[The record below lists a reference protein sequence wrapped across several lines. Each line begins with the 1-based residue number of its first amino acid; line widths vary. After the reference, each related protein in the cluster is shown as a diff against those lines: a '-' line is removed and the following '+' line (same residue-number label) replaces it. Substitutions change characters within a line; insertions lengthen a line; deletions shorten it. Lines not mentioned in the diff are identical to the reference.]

1 MTSDNEVERLEA
13 LRSYGVL
20 DTPPDP
26 AFDRLTALAGD
37 LFDTPIVLTSLIDA
51 DRQWFKSRRGLE
63 QASTPRDWAFCDH
76 AIRMAPGSVM
86 VVEDALLDARF
97 AANPLVIGAPNIRF
111 YAGAVLTMA
120 DGHNLGTLCV
130 IDTAPRAR
138 PADRDLERLKSLA
151 QMAVAELERLR
162 RERAAAEQKAQL
174 DLAETLAGV
183 GTWRLDVVSGHATWS
198 DLVFAIH
205 GVEPGSIDPS
215 LDEAIAF
222 YHPEDRDQVAGHIA
236 AAIASKGVYQFQL
249 RLVRPDGEVR
259 DVVSRAG
266 CELDPRGEVSALVG
280 LFQDITEHKRGIT
293 ALRDS
298 EARHRFIADNTSDII
313 VRAKLDGT
321 FLFVSAGIRALGYE
335 PEALIGTSTFD
346 LVHPDD
352 MERFTANSAALFA
365 GGPLD
370 PAIDREHRYRTG
382 SGDWVWMEGSPQVIR
397 DETGRPIEILNIFRN
412 VTERRALR
420 EEAERLTGLMLLGEE
435 VAGVGYWR
443 FDVVT
448 GEVVASKQVAALYGL
463 AEGETLRMSKLLSF
477 VHPDDQGETR
487 RRFALAMEQ
496 GLDWR
501 RAISRVVRLDGEVR
515 HLEGS
520 GICQRDR
527 DGVVIAVFG
536 TIMDI
541 TERVREETQRA
552 EERERFQRLSE
563 RALIAA
569 QAGEVGIWEHDLRTG
584 ELVWDARMH
593 QIYGLAADARPSF
606 ETFMQAVHEDDR
618 ERLANVFRAELE
630 DDRPLDAE
638 FRVVQADGAVTV
650 IRAMG
655 RLTRDAD
662 GAPLRI
668 VGTNWDVTEVR
679 ALEASLRAS
688 EARYRLIAENTT
700 DIIVTT
706 DLTGRT
712 LFVASSCEAAT
723 GYTPDDLYD
732 IRPIDLTH
740 ADDLLKVMA
749 VYRALLAGEPSQKV
763 RWRVRH
769 KRGGNL
775 VWLESHP
782 SLLRDPVSHAP
793 IGFLDV
799 VRDVQA
805 EVAQEEALA
814 LARAETEAAAAVKGE
829 FLANM
834 SHEIRTPLTAVIGFS
849 NLLAQRPELD
859 PTSRGFVHRV
869 TSAGRALMSIVNDVL
884 DFSKLEAGQVEIA
897 ARQVSPETLARD
909 ALAMFEPQAGAKGLE
924 LDYVAEGDLPDY
936 VSIDGERLTQVLL
949 NLIGNAVKFTDT
961 GVVRV
966 VLAYDLAATCLHVR
980 VEDTGPGMTTDQA
993 AQLFQRFAQVDASAT
1008 RRHGGTGLGLAI
1020 CKGLTEAMGGGIKVE
1035 SEPGRGAIFSFHVHA
1050 PPAAPPEAVAEGEL
1064 DATLL
1069 DGARILVVDDNPMNR
1084 ELARIVLEQVG
1095 ATVLEADGGVAC
1107 LERLAREPVDAIL
1120 LDLRMPGLSGRDVL
1134 ARIRD
1139 GSGSARSIP
1148 VLAFTADDELERE
1161 GFLNAFDGVVRKPM
1175 DALALIV
1182 ALCEV
1187 LTPRAPVQDRASS

>member
-1 MTSDNEVERLEA
+1 M
-13 LRSYGVL
+13 
-20 DTPPDP
+20 
-26 AFDRLTALAGD
+26 
-37 LFDTPIVLTSLIDA
+37 
-51 DRQWFKSRRGLE
+51 
-63 QASTPRDWAFCDH
+63 
-76 AIRMAPGSVM
+76 
-86 VVEDALLDARF
+86 
-97 AANPLVIGAPNIRF
+97 
-111 YAGAVLTMA
+111 
-120 DGHNLGTLCV
+120 
-130 IDTAPRAR
+130 
-138 PADRDLERLKSLA
+138 
-151 QMAVAELERLR
+151 
-162 RERAAAEQKAQL
+162 L

-183 GTWRLDVVSGHATWS
+183 GSWRVDVASGRATWS

-215 LDEAIAF
+215 LDESIAF
-222 YHPEDRDQVAGHIA
+222 YHPEDREQVARHIA
-236 AAIASKGVYQFQL
+236 AAIESKGVYQFEL
-249 RLVRPDGEVR
+249 RLMRPDGEVR
-259 DVVSRAG
+259 DVISRAG
-266 CELDPRGEVSALVG
+266 CELDARGEVSALVG
-280 LFQDITEHKRGIT
+280 LFQDITEQKRSLV
-293 ALRDS
+293 ALRES
-298 EARHRFIADNTSDII
+298 EARHRFLADNTSDII

-321 FLFVSAGIRALGYE
+321 FLFVSAGIKALGHD
-335 PEALIGTSTFD
+335 PEALIGASTFD

-352 MERFTANSAALFA
+352 MERFTANSAALFS
-365 GGPLD
+365 GEPLD
-370 PAIDREHRYRTG
+370 PTIDREHRYRTG

-397 DETGRPIEILNIFRN
+397 DEAGRPIEILNIFRN

-420 EEAERLTGLMLLGEE
+420 EQAERLTSLMLLGEE

-443 FDVVT
+443 FDVAT
-448 GEVVASKQVAALYGL
+448 GEVATSKQVAALYGL
-463 AEGETLRMSKLLSF
+463 AEGETPRMSRLLSF
-477 VHPDDQGETR
+477 VHPDDQAETR
-487 RRFALAMEQ
+487 RRFTQAIEQ
-496 GLDWR
+496 GVDWR
-501 RAISRVVRLDGEVR
+501 RALSRVVGSDGEER
-515 HLEGS
+515 YLEGS
-520 GICQRDR
+520 GLCQRDR
-527 DGVVIAVFG
+527 DGVVHAVFG
-536 TIMDI
+536 TMMDV

-552 EERERFQRLSE
+552 QERERFQRLSE
-563 RALIAA
+563 RALMAA

-593 QIYGLAADARPSF
+593 QIYDLAPDARPSF
-606 ETFMQAVHEDDR
+606 EMFTQAVHPEDRDA
-618 ERLANVFRAELE
+618 LAQVFRAELE
-630 DDRPLDAE
+630 NDAPLDAE
-638 FRVVQADGAVTV
+638 FRVVRADGAVTV

-655 RLTRDAD
+655 RLTRDAE
-662 GAPLRI
+662 GAPVRI

-706 DLTGRT
+706 DLMGRT
-712 LFVASSCEAAT
+712 LFVASSCEPAI
-723 GYTPDDLYD
+723 GYTPDYLYE

-740 ADDLLKVMA
+740 ADDLPKVRT
-749 VYRALLAGEPSQKV
+749 VYRAPLAGEPSQKV

-769 KRGGNL
+769 KLTGEL

-799 VRDVQA
+799 VRDVHA

-814 LARAETEAAAAVKGE
+814 RARAEAEAAAAVKSE

-834 SHEIRTPLTAVIGFS
+834 SHEIRTPLTAVLGFS

-897 ARQVSPETLARD
+897 ARQVSPETLTRD
-909 ALAMFEPQAGAKGLE
+909 ALAMFEPQAGAKGLALE
-924 LDYVAEGDLPDY
+924 YAAEGDLPDH
-936 VSIDGERLTQVLL
+936 VSIDAERLTQVLL

-966 VLAYDLAATCLHVR
+966 VLNYDFAATCLRVR
-980 VEDTGPGMTTDQA
+980 VEDTGPGMTADQA

-1020 CKGLTEAMGGGIKVE
+1020 CKGLVEAMGGGIEVE
-1035 SEPGRGAIFSFHVHA
+1035 SQPGRGAVFSFHVHA
-1050 PPAAPPEAVAEGEL
+1050 PLAAPPETVSEGEL
-1064 DATLL
+1064 DAAVL

-1095 ATVLEADGGVAC
+1095 VTVIEADGGAAC

-1134 ARIRD
+1134 ARIR
-1139 GSGSARSIP
+1139 SGAGAARSIP
-1148 VLAFTADDELERE
+1148 ILAFTADDELEEE
-1161 GFLNAFDGVVRKPM
+1161 GALDAFDGVVRKPM
-1175 DALALIV
+1175 HALALIV
-1182 ALCEV
+1182 ALCSA
-1187 LTPRAPVQDRASS
+1187 LAPATPVESRTRS